1 MKLGRPLAYQPCAL
15 EVGPD
20 HFRRRWRKLS
30 VQDVQKA
37 LRGDACRL
45 SWVTLREDA
54 FVIASERVQSIL
66 PSVCAGGNKGLKNG
80 QRHGFCLVLA
90 VFQGSSHRRKVRKAS
105 LLRKRPISSSGLTPG
120 SRRRNNFKI
129 KRLPNTT
136 ELLLCS
142 AFTIEGSRGPRR
154 APEMFLKAGVT
165 DASSSPGATL

>member
-80 QRHGFCLVLA
+80 QRHGFCLVPA

-105 LLRKRPISSSGLTPG
+105 LRQETPDLQFGVNARLQAPKQFQNKAVAKHDRGVALLGFHDRGLQRTQ
-120 SRRRNNFKI
+120 
-129 KRLPNTT
+129 T
-136 ELLLCS
+136 
-142 AFTIEGSRGPRR
+142 R
-154 APEMFLKAGVT
+154 A
-165 DASSSPGATL
+165 